1 MLEHEIG
8 QNQSE
13 QVKAGFVYIGEPEI
27 GSNPLESQIIDE
39 FIRNF
44 NNKNPPKTGSNRLV
58 FWHPEYPNFG
68 MTKSGRFMKKSTNNP
83 NVMRQIRPNF
93 NLTIGNCYVP
103 LALL

>member
-13 QVKAGFVYIGEPEI
+13 QAKAGFVYIGEPEI

-44 NNKNPPKTGSNRLV
+44 NNKNPPKTCSNRLV

-68 MTKSGRFMKKSTNNP
+68 MTEKWP
-83 NVMRQIRPNF
+83 NSPNGMRQ
-93 NLTIGNCYVP
+93 TGNCYVP

>member
-8 QNQSE
+8 QNRSE

-68 MTKSGRFMKKSTNNP
+68 MTKKWPIYEKIKK
-83 NVMRQIRPNF
+83 
-93 NLTIGNCYVP
+93 
-103 LALL
+103 